1 MIDVTK
7 IWDRLFLG
15 SLLDAER
22 LGRANPLGISAV
34 ISLSETAPCNTRRE
48 ITYIHVPID
57 DAQPIPVDQFEGV
70 ISAIAANIRCGK
82 VLIHCGSGVSRAPV
96 MTAAWMHVAGY
107 KNFDAALKEIAALRP
122 FINPSAIL
130 VATVRGYLR

>member
-22 LGRANPLGISAV
+22 LGRGNPLGISAV

-57 DAQPIPVDQFEGV
+57 DAQPIPVNQFDA
-70 ISAIAANIRCGK
+70 IMRAIADHIRSGK

-96 MTAAWMHVAGY
+96 ITAAWMHLAGH
-107 KNFDAALKEIAALRP
+107 KNFDAALEEIAALRP
-122 FINPSAIL
+122 FINPSAVL
-130 VATVRGYLR
+130 LASVKAHLR

>member
-22 LGRANPLGISAV
+22 LGRGNPLGISAV
-34 ISLSETAPCNTRRE
+34 ILLSETAPCNTRRE

-57 DAQPIPVDQFEGV
+57 DAQPIPVNQFDA
-70 ISAIAANIRCGK
+70 IMRAIADHIRSPFN
-82 VLIHCGSGVSRAPV
+82 VDAHVDPPAQ
-96 MTAAWMHVAGY
+96 AAWLLTQSVRKSKSWGADAG
-107 KNFDAALKEIAALRP
+107 
-122 FINPSAIL
+122 
-130 VATVRGYLR
+130 

>member
-22 LGRANPLGISAV
+22 LGRGNPLGISVV

-107 KNFDAALKEIAALRP
+107 KNFDAALEEIAALRP

-130 VATVRGYLR
+130 VASVRGYLR